1 MLIRI
6 KKGLDVPISGAPRQ
20 EISEGPPVSSVALL
34 GQDYLGVRPTL
45 LVEEG
50 DRVKLGQPL
59 FADRKR
65 PEIVFTSPGSGVVG
79 RISRGEKRALRSVV
93 VELEGEEAE
102 HFASYP
108 ADRLARL
115 SRDQVVD
122 NLLASGLWTAFRTRP
137 YSKLAEPGAEPGSI
151 FVTAIDSNPLAADPG
166 VVIGTGGGAGGD
178 AGRQD
183 FANGLTVTSRLTS
196 GAVFLCKEPGADI
209 PPGDPARVTVAAFAG
224 PHPAGLAGTHIHFL
238 DPVGAGKSVWHVNY
252 QDVTAIGRLFTTGR
266 LSVERI
272 VALGGPVAGRPRLL
286 RTRLGAS
293 TGELIRDETATAA
306 CRVVSGS
313 ALSGHLAA
321 GPTAFLGRYHG
332 QITLLAEGRGDR
344 YVVGGALGAL
354 RARGRA
360 YGLGT
365 ALHGRPSTML
375 PVEAYER
382 VMPLDILPVP
392 LLRAL
397 MVGDTD
403 SARLLGCLELDEEDL
418 ALCSFVCPGKQEYGP
433 LLRASLARIERE
445 G

>member
-6 KKGLDVPISGAPRQ
+6 KKGLDIPISGAPRQ

-50 DRVKLGQPL
+50 NRVKLGQPL

-65 PEIVFTSPGSGVVG
+65 PEIVFTSPGSGVVSQ
-79 RISRGEKRALRSVV
+79 ISRGERRALRSVV
-93 VELEGEEAE
+93 VELQGDEAE
-102 HFASYP
+102 RFSCYP
-108 ADRLARL
+108 ADRLAQLR
-115 SRDQVVD
+115 RDQVVD

-137 YSKLAEPGAEPGSI
+137 YSKIPEPGAEPRSM
-151 FVTAIDSNPLAADPG
+151 FVTAIDSSPLAADPG
-166 VVIGTGGGAGGD
+166 VVIGAGQG

-183 FANGLTVTSRLTS
+183 FANGLTIISRLTS

-209 PPGDPARVTVAAFAG
+209 PLGDPARITVAEFAG

-252 QDVTAIGRLFTTGR
+252 QDVTAIGRLFTSGR

-272 VALGGPVAGRPRLL
+272 VALGGPVVGRPRLL
-286 RTRLGAS
+286 RTRLGANID
-293 TGELIRDETATAA
+293 ELIRDETAKVA

-313 ALSGHLAA
+313 ALSGHRAA

-332 QITLLAEGRGDR
+332 QITVLAEGQGDR

-354 RARGRA
+354 GARSRA

-382 VMPLDILPVP
+382 VMPLDVLPVP

-403 SARLLGCLELDEEDL
+403 SAQLLGCLELDEEDM
-418 ALCSFVCPGKQEYGP
+418 ALCTFVCPGKQEYGP
-433 LLRASLARIERE
+433 LLRASLTRIERE